1 MRQLVLAGRAFASLG
16 SSRDRSFAGMLGPQD
31 DLFQE
36 ESIRTC
42 LTYDWRGIDF
52 RSQPRSLVK
61 QHTHPF
67 FQLCA

>member
-1 MRQLVLAGRAFASLG
+1 MLQVGCIQTARARTAKERRTAS
-16 SSRDRSFAGMLGPQD
+16 AGMLGPQD

-36 ESIRTC
+36 ESIRTF

-52 RSQPRSLVK
+52 RSQHRSLVK

>member
-1 MRQLVLAGRAFASLG
+1 
-16 SSRDRSFAGMLGPQD
+16 MLGPQD

-36 ESIRTC
+36 ESIRTF

-52 RSQPRSLVK
+52 RSQHRSLVK
-61 QHTHPF
+61 QHAHPF